1 MFATFVI
8 SFIVLIVEVIYYLV
22 LLVYELIT
30 FKTSGYKEKTNV
42 GFLKTYFNKGNY
54 GEFKFYKKLI
64 KIIPKENVYTNI
76 YLDNENTEFT
86 EIDMLAI
93 TSNGIYVFEIKNYRG
108 MIYGSENDR
117 NWTQVFNRRSKFQFY
132 NPIRQNYAHIK
143 AVENYLETDSNNIIP
158 MIAFSNNSSFKKL
171 NISTSTHVYHFR
183 EIFKKIKTYEKN
195 SNNLLNE
202 DIVLEY
208 KEKISLRTHAS
219 EEQKE
224 QHIQNVQEHVEELN
238 N

>member
-54 GEFKFYKKLI
+54 GEFKFNKKLV
-64 KIIPKENVYTNI
+64 KIISKENVYTNI
-76 YLDNENTEFT
+76 YLDNINTDFT
-86 EIDMLAI
+86 EIDMIAI
-93 TSNGIYVFEIKNYRG
+93 TSNGVYVFEIKNYRG
-108 MIYGSENDR
+108 MIYGSENER

-132 NPIRQNYAHIK
+132 NPIRQNYAHTK
-143 AVENYLETDSNNIIP
+143 AVENYLEVNFSNIIP
-158 MIAFSNNSSFKKL
+158 MIAFSDKSNFKKL
-171 NISTSTHVYHFR
+171 EISPSTHVYHFK
-183 EIFKKIKTYEKN
+183 EILKKIKIFENN
-195 SNNLLNE
+195 SKNLLSE
-202 DIVLEY
+202 KIVEQY

-219 EEQKE
+219 QEQKE
-224 QHIQNVQEHVEELN
+224 QHIKNVQQHVEELN